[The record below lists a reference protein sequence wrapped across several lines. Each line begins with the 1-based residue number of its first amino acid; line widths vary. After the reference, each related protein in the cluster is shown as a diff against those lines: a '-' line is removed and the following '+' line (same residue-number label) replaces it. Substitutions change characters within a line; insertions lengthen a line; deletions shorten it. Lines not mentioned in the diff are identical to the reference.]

1 MISHPRTHKGAVL
14 IAAYVMFAC
23 VAALLSVNLTSPTS
37 AALGADWQCSRF
49 ALVVPIAA
57 YAMFAYVAALLLVNL
72 TSPTSAALSTDW
84 QCSRFALV
92 FTTCTPVRAPEA
104 DFHWRAQADLGI
116 VR

>member
-49 ALVVPIAA
+49 AAARCLLRTQTIGSIA
-57 YAMFAYVAALLLVNL
+57 
-72 TSPTSAALSTDW
+72 S
-84 QCSRFALV
+84 
-92 FTTCTPVRAPEA
+92 
-104 DFHWRAQADLGI
+104 
-116 VR
+116 

>member
-49 ALVVPIAA
+49 ALV
-57 YAMFAYVAALLLVNL
+57 
-72 TSPTSAALSTDW
+72 
-84 QCSRFALV
+84 
-92 FTTCTPVRAPEA
+92 FTTCTPVRAHKAVSTGCARGPGT
-104 DFHWRAQADLGI
+104 QQTGVLGPGYDDEGFLL
-116 VR
+116 

>member
-23 VAALLSVNLTSPTS
+23 VAALVSVNLTSPTS

-49 ALVVPIAA
+49 ALV
-57 YAMFAYVAALLLVNL
+57 L
-72 TSPTSAALSTDW
+72 
-84 QCSRFALV
+84 
-92 FTTCTPVRAPEA
+92 TTCTPVPVHETVSTGVRASGPSTPQNEHHA
-104 DFHWRAQADLGI
+104 AN